1 MGPVTALRDL
11 LSVLLL
17 LGALVL
23 GAAWLPAVWFEQNVV
38 DQEGFLAVT
47 QPLAD
52 DPAFRTTLTDSA
64 VEQLLADDAVPSWIQ
79 ESLTPLAQDQASR
92 LAGTDAYAG
101 MWDETMLQL
110 HGALFTP
117 GGAPV
122 DVDLA
127 PGIDAILDGVETHLP
142 ITLPRPD
149 SASVTLFTVP
159 DVPFLHHATVLDPWA
174 QRLGPIALGMAL
186 LALLIGGHRRGLLL
200 LAGIA
205 AAAAGALDCLLA
217 SRIEQVVPDAV
228 DQAAFL
234 GPLVQVFEG
243 RFADQLPAQA
253 VVLMGAG
260 ALVAVAG
267 LVLLGLRRRP
277 VR

>member
-1 MGPVTALRDL
+1 MRPGPSGAAGTVGPVTALRDL

-79 ESLTPLAQDQASR
+79 ESLTPLAQDQASK
-92 LAGTDAYAG
+92 LAGTDAYAA
-101 MWDETMLQL
+101 MWDETMVQL

-159 DVPFLHHATVLDPWA
+159 DVPFLHHATVLDP
-174 QRLGPIALGMAL
+174 
-186 LALLIGGHRRGLLL
+186 
-200 LAGIA
+200 
-205 AAAAGALDCLLA
+205 
-217 SRIEQVVPDAV
+217 
-228 DQAAFL
+228 
-234 GPLVQVFEG
+234 
-243 RFADQLPAQA
+243 
-253 VVLMGAG
+253 
-260 ALVAVAG
+260 
-267 LVLLGLRRRP
+267 
-277 VR
+277 